1 MKVLLT
7 VPAIR
12 CEGCV
17 ATVQDALK
25 GLPGLERVTVT
36 LSNKRLEAEGSF
48 STELLLETLERVGF
62 HAEIK
67 GTSLR

>member
-1 MKVLLT
+1 MKVLLAIPT
-7 VPAIR
+7 IR

-36 LSNKRLEAEGSF
+36 LSNKSLEEKGRI

>member
-1 MKVLLT
+1 MKVLLN

-25 GLPGLERVTVT
+25 GLPGLERITVP
-36 LSNKRLEAEGSF
+36 LSNKSLEAEGSF